1 MAVVISDSLMLA
13 MLSEDI
19 YGRDGVDIEVHVA
32 RNAIG
37 DA

>member
-1 MAVVISDSLMLA
+1 